1 MASNNDKTTFNKV
14 INRRN
19 TNSLKWDVGEQ
30 ELPMWVADMDF
41 KTAQCVTD
49 AIVNKAKSG
58 VFGYQIV
65 PDAWYDAYI
74 NWWKS
79 RHGLEIKRDFL
90 CFCTGVVPAITSSI
104 KRLTNVGDNVVVLT
118 PVYDIFFHSIENTGR
133 HTLECPLAYENG
145 RYSIDFAD
153 LEAKLAEPLSTLLLL
168 CNPHNPVGK
177 VWSKGDL
184 ARIGDLCAKHGVT
197 VLSDEIHCDI
207 TAPGV
212 NYTPFAAV
220 SDVCREVSVTA
231 ISPSKAFNI
240 AGLQSAA
247 VFSSN
252 EQIRAKVVRG
262 LNSDEIAEPNAF
274 AIEATVAAFSEEGAK
289 WLDGLRE
296 HIAKNKATAVEFLRK
311 SLPQVLPIE
320 QDATY
325 LMWLDCSALTDDGQK
340 LADFIR
346 AQTGLFVNCGNK
358 YRGNGRYFLRLNV
371 ACPQSTLLDGLHRLK
386 QGILKFSR

>member
-1 MASNNDKTTFNKV
+1 MASNFNKT

-19 TNSLKWDVGEQ
+19 TNSLKWDVAER

-41 KTAQCVTD
+41 KTADCVTN
-49 AIVNKAKSG
+49 AIVAKAKSG

-65 PDAWYDAYI
+65 PDGWYEAII
-74 NWWKS
+74 NWWRT
-79 RHGLEIKRDFL
+79 RHAFTIGKDWL

-104 KRLTNVGDNVVVLT
+104 KRLTNVGDSVVVLT

-133 HTLECPLAYENG
+133 HTLECPLVYENG

-153 LEAKLAEPLSTLLLL
+153 LEKKLAEPLSTLMLL

-177 VWSKGDL
+177 VWTKDEL
-184 ARIGDLCAKHGVT
+184 AKIGDLCVKYGVT
-197 VLSDEIHCDI
+197 VFSDEIHCDL

-212 NYTPFAAV
+212 DYTPFASA
-220 SDVCREVSVTA
+220 SEECCAHSVTA
-231 ISPSKAFNI
+231 ISSSKAFNL

-247 VFSSN
+247 VFIRD
-252 EQIRAKVVRG
+252 EQIRNKVVRG
-262 LNSDEIAEPNAF
+262 LNSDELAEPNAF
-274 AIEATVAAFSEEGAK
+274 AVEATVAAFSDEGGA

-296 HIAKNKATAVEFLRK
+296 HIAKNKATAVEYIK
-311 SLPQVLPIE
+311 KNLPEVKPIE

-325 LMWLDCSALTDDGQK
+325 LMWLDCSAIADDAEK
-340 LADFIR
+340 LCDCIR
-346 AQTGLFVNCGNK
+346 AETGLFVSAGNK

-371 ACPQSTLLDGLHRLK
+371 ACPESTLKDGLNRLK
-386 QGILKFSR
+386 NGIKKFN